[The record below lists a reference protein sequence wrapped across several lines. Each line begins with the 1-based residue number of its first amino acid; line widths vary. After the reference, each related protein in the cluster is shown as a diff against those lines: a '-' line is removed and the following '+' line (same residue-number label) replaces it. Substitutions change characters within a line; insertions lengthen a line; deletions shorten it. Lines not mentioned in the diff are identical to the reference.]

1 MTDKQPASAPAT
13 DQSSLSEVMLAMDV
27 VDTLRHEQAL
37 VESALNEDQRD
48 AAFIERIKTI
58 YAKQGIEVTD
68 QVIAD
73 GVEAL
78 KKDRFVYQ
86 PPKHGLQTWL
96 AGLYV
101 KRGKVIKV
109 FGLLLAVLGI
119 GWGAVK
125 IPQSLYESHET
136 EKVQAQIDTLQ
147 SRYQTAAGK
156 LDHLNKKLSSLN
168 MEGLSPTTVNSLKQ
182 RIQTKL
188 NDAEQ
193 ALEYTAKNIPRNVDN
208 IVASAPAKAMLNSAD
223 SQLNKAL
230 NNAENAL
237 NSADDHLTD
246 ISSLASTA
254 AKLSAIKQSVRSA
267 HFAPNVQGQIQQQ
280 INRADQAVTAGNARD
295 ARLLTQNLE
304 AQLSA
309 VQQSYTLRIVNQSG
323 VQSGLWRYPNSNS
336 RARNY
341 YLVVDAIDN
350 NGQPV
355 RLPITSEETQATET
369 VSRFAVRVPR
379 QVFERVKADKQDNGL
394 IDNNIIARKRAGELK
409 PQFTVKT
416 DGGYITQW

>member
-1 MTDKQPASAPAT
+1 MTDQQPVTQTTT

-48 AAFIERIKTI
+48 AAFVERIKSI

-86 PPKHGLQTWL
+86 PPKHGFQTWL

-125 IPQSLYESHET
+125 IPQNLYESHET

-147 SRYQTAAGK
+147 SRYKTAAGK
-156 LDHLNKKLSSLN
+156 LDHLNKKLANLKTDN
-168 MEGLSPTTVNSLKQ
+168 LSRTTVNSLKQ
-182 RIQTKL
+182 RIQTQL
-188 NDAEQ
+188 NDAQQ
-193 ALEYTAKNIPRNVDN
+193 ALEYTAKSIPRNVDN

-230 NNAENAL
+230 RTAENAL
-237 NSADDHLTD
+237 NSADNSLTD
-246 ISSLASTA
+246 IGSLTSTA
-254 AKLSAIKQSVRSA
+254 AKLTAIKQSLSNTNLA
-267 HFAPNVQGQIQQQ
+267 ANVQGQIQQH
-280 INRADQAVTAGNARD
+280 INRADQAITAGNASD
-295 ARLLTQNLE
+295 ALMLTKNLE

-309 VQQSYTLRIVNQSG
+309 VQQSYTLRIVNQRG

-341 YLVVDAIDN
+341 YLVVDAIDA

-355 RLPITSEETQATET
+355 RLPITSEETQATDT

-394 IDNNIIARKRAGELK
+394 IDNNIVARKRAGELNPK
-409 PQFTVKT
+409 FSIKT
-416 DGGYITQW
+416 DGGYITKW